1 MSENQLSPL
10 HTNPVPSQP
19 ADPVD
24 LQIQQESRTDPTESQ
39 NGIERRQI
47 LSPVSPHPVHVQESP
62 VLKNQMELA
71 NNFTDAHPPT
81 NSSGAGP
88 SSAAVVSPDL
98 SSLQSLI
105 QQHQQQTQQQQQQNL
120 QHGQLSST
128 IQSAPQHQQQPS
140 QSEATTYAS
149 SSLPAAAPFPAMD
162 NSTASSSF
170 SHAGNGEVPAGN
182 GSFESSASSASS
194 IGTAPSK
201 PTNIYTNGPLPPP
214 PASSTT
220 TTTTTLPNNMSSSN
234 VDLQAL
240 LTKLSSPTTP
250 TVPQQLHSAPQ
261 SPPLPNGAPVVA
273 PSSSAPPPS
282 VKTPLPQSPVQ
293 KTRTSS
299 NPPPAPTNHP
309 LPPVPVV
316 SSSLPGQP
324 PAGYPSSLPPPPNFA
339 QHKQQQAASVTE
351 EEDEEDVRPFTVDEE
366 EAFSQFLTDERDYV
380 SHGQWDRFPPGSR
393 LFIGAHPPVLPPL
406 IDMLPTW
413 LALPFALT
421 YIPAW
426 NDPVA

>member
-10 HTNPVPSQP
+10 HTNPVPPQP
-19 ADPVD
+19 ATADPVD
-24 LQIQQESRTDPTESQ
+24 LQIQQESQADPTESQ

-47 LSPVSPHPVHVQESP
+47 LSPVSPHPVHVQEPP

-71 NNFTDAHPPT
+71 NSFTDAHPPT
-81 NSSGAGP
+81 NSSVTGP

-105 QQHQQQTQQQQQQNL
+105 QQHQQQQQQQQQQNI

-128 IQSAPQHQQQPS
+128 IQSAPQHHQHP
-140 QSEATTYAS
+140 EATTYAS

-162 NSTASSSF
+162 NSTVASSSF

-194 IGTAPSK
+194 NGTAPSK
-201 PTNIYTNGPLPPP
+201 PTNISTNGPPQP
-214 PASSTT
+214 PAP
-220 TTTTTLPNNMSSSN
+220 TTTTLPNNMSSSN

-240 LTKLSSPTTP
+240 LTKLSSPATP
-250 TVPQQLHSAPQ
+250 TAPQQLHSAPQ

-282 VKTPLPQSPVQ
+282 VKTPLPESPVQ

-324 PAGYPSSLPPPPNFA
+324 PAGYPSSLPLPPNFA

-351 EEDEEDVRPFTVDEE
+351 EEDEEDARPFTVDEE

-380 SHGQWDRFPPGSR
+380 SQGQWDRFPPGSR

-406 IDMLPTW
+406 ID
-413 LALPFALT
+413 
-421 YIPAW
+421 
-426 NDPVA
+426 